1 MIVPVALDW
10 MTRLRRPER
19 RSEKRTGA
27 VPSKRPTERALHHA
41 FFQSAVR
48 KGTLLKIARA

>member
-27 VPSKRPTERALHHA
+27 VPSKPPTERALHHV
-41 FFQSAVR
+41 FLSR
-48 KGTLLKIARA
+48 R